1 MAFSTTNPTTTAQTA
16 ADLQTYFS
24 RALLK
29 QAKYK
34 VVLDQF
40 GYNENIPAASS
51 KTISFTQYSDLIPLT
66 AANLNGSEG
75 VAPNDTALTTTA
87 ITAVVD
93 QAGAFVTLTDLA
105 KLTPK
110 HPVMQKTIELLG
122 VQGARTYDNLVFNA
136 ISAGTGVFY
145 PASGAAVSR
154 ATLTATSYLTFPD
167 ILKGVVNLRKNGAME
182 FDDGNFVFVCDP
194 QVEGDLLQ
202 DTTLQNVAYRQQPTN
217 HNNELYKGAIMTF
230 GGVTLVR
237 SNQMSSNAVAN
248 TGTGGTLTAHISFLF
263 GQNAYAVTNLQNM
276 QTYTQAPGTVAD
288 PLEQRMTVGWK
299 FAFKAVVLNQNF
311 FYRFE
316 STSRY

>member
-1 MAFSTTNPTTTAQTA
+1 MPFTSTNPTSTVQVA

-24 RALLK
+24 KALLK

-34 VVLDQF
+34 TVLDQF
-40 GYNENIPAASS
+40 GYNENIPSASS
-51 KTISFTQYSDLIPLT
+51 KTISFTQYSDLAPLT
-66 AANLNGSEG
+66 AANLNASEG

-93 QAGAFVTLTDLA
+93 QAGAYVTLTDLA

-122 VQGARTYDNLVFNA
+122 VQGARSYDNLIFNA
-136 ISAGTGVFY
+136 ISTGTGVFY
-145 PASGAAVSR
+145 AGGVASR
-154 ATLTATSYLTFPD
+154 ALLTSTSYLTFQD
-167 ILKGVVNLRKNGAME
+167 VLKGVVNLRKNGAFE
-182 FDDGNFVFVCDP
+182 FDDGNFVLVVTP
-194 QVEGDLLQ
+194 QQEGDLLQ
-202 DTTLQNVAYRQQPTN
+202 DPMLQNVAYRQQPNSHT
-217 HNNELYKGAIMTF
+217 NELYKGAIMTF

-237 SNQMSSNAVAN
+237 SNQLAANVVAN
-248 TGTGGTLTAHISFLF
+248 TGVGGTLTAHIAFLF
-263 GQNAYAVTNLQNM
+263 GINAYAVTNLQNM
-276 QTYTQAPGTVAD
+276 QTYTQAPGSIAD

-316 STSRY
+316 SVSRY

>member
-1 MAFSTTNPTTTAQTA
+1 MASFTTTNPTSTAQTA

-24 RALLK
+24 KALLK

-34 VVLDQF
+34 TVLDQF
-40 GYNENIPAASS
+40 GYNENIPSASS
-51 KTISFTQYSDLIPLT
+51 KTISFTQYSDLAPLT
-66 AANLNGSEG
+66 AANLNASEG

-105 KLTPK
+105 KLTAK

-122 VQGARTYDNLVFNA
+122 VQGARSYDNLIFNA
-136 ISAGTGVFY
+136 VSAGTGVFY
-145 PASGAAVSR
+145 AGGVVSR
-154 ATLTATSYLTFPD
+154 ATLASTSYLTFQD
-167 ILKGVVNLRKNGAME
+167 VLKGVVNLRKNGAME
-182 FDDGNFVFVCDP
+182 FDDGNFVLVVTP

-202 DTTLQNVAYRQQPTN
+202 DATLQNVAYRQQPTN

-230 GGVTLVR
+230 GGVTIVR
-237 SNQMSSNAVAN
+237 SNQLAANVVLN
-248 TGTGGTLTAHISFLF
+248 TGTGGTLTAHICFLF

-276 QTYTQAPGTVAD
+276 QTYTQAPGGIAD

-299 FAFKAVVLNQNF
+299 FAFKSVILNNNF
-311 FYRFE
+311 MYRFE
-316 STSRY
+316 SVSRY

>member
-1 MAFSTTNPTTTAQTA
+1 MGSFTTTNPTSTTQVA

-24 RALLK
+24 KALLK

-40 GYNENIPAASS
+40 GYTENIPSNSS
-51 KTISFTQYSDLIPLT
+51 KTISFTQYSDLTPLT

-93 QAGAFVTLTDLA
+93 QLGAFVTLTDLA

-122 VQGARTYDNLVFNA
+122 VQGARSYDNLIFNA

-145 PASGAAVSR
+145 AGGVASR
-154 ATLTATSYLTFPD
+154 ATLTSTSYLTFQD
-167 ILKGVVNLRKNGAME
+167 VLKGVVNLRKNGASE
-182 FDDGNFVFVCDP
+182 FDDGNFVLVVTP

-202 DTTLQNVAYRQQPTN
+202 DTNLQNVAYRQQPN
-217 HNNELYKGAIMTF
+217 SHNNELYKGAIMTF
-230 GGVTLVR
+230 GGVTIVR
-237 SNQMSSNAVAN
+237 SNQLAANVVPN
-248 TGTGGTLTAHISFLF
+248 TGVGGTLTAHLCFLF

-276 QTYTQAPGTVAD
+276 QTYTQQPGGIAD

-299 FAFKAVVLNQNF
+299 AAFKAVILNNNF

-316 STSRY
+316 SVSRF

>member
-1 MAFSTTNPTTTAQTA
+1 MASTTTAVLA

-40 GYNENIPAASS
+40 GYSENIPSASS
-51 KTISFTQYSDLIPLT
+51 KTISFTQYSDLTPLT
-66 AANLNGSEG
+66 AANLNASEG
-75 VAPNDTALTTTA
+75 VAPTDTALTTTA

-93 QAGAFVTLTDLA
+93 QAGAYVTLTDLA

-122 VQGARTYDNLVFNA
+122 VQGARSYDNLIFNA
-136 ISAGTGVFY
+136 IVAGTGVFY
-145 PASGAAVSR
+145 AGGAASR
-154 ATLTATSYLTFPD
+154 AALTATSYLTFSD
-167 ILKGVVNLRKNGAME
+167 VLKGVVNLRKNGASE
-182 FDDGNFVFVCDP
+182 FDDGNYVLAVAP

-202 DTTLQNVAYRQQPTN
+202 DPLLQNVAYRQTPNGHT
-217 HNNELYKGAIMTF
+217 NELYKGAIMTF
-230 GGVTLVR
+230 GGVTIVR
-237 SNQMSSNAVAN
+237 SNQIAFNGILVGATSVLP
-248 TGTGGTLTAHISFLF
+248 GFVSFLF

-276 QTYTQAPGTVAD
+276 QTYTQTPGSVAD

-299 FAFKAVVLNQNF
+299 FAFKSVILNNNF
-311 FYRFE
+311 MYRFE